1 MGDLLIIPSPRNAEG
16 YVPLS
21 RSRQGRL
28 FKKHILN
35 LGQLQY
41 EGQTFNLD
49 DSWYAK
55 LKHNFNAGVADIV
68 QVPLADAQ
76 NRHSE
81 DPSRNLGEVVDV
93 ERDGQKVYAI
103 IDARQD
109 ADKFGTT
116 YLGSSAFLHMNYKDT
131 ATQERVGPALLHVC
145 VTNRPYITG
154 LEDYQEVIAA
164 TADETED
171 IIVRGGQETVA
182 MTKEELLE
190 QLKAE
195 HGIDVEALEQQAT
208 AKADTAQLTSAI
220 MDALKDTGAGV
231 KLSDGQLEAGD
242 VVGAIVELAGKNEA
256 LTEQVVKLTRKQA
269 EREVDGY
276 IGVGRLLPKS
286 RTRAVEE
293 ILMGRGIEDFL
304 APEKEPYVKLN
315 SQVGQAPPDGE
326 QKQHENV
333 DEEIVRLTQQHS
345 AMFSK
350 DHNGGQK

>member
-1 MGDLLIIPSPRNAEG
+1 MGDLCIIPSPRNAEG

-41 EGQTFNLD
+41 EGQVFDLD
-49 DSWYAK
+49 ENWYSR
-55 LKHNFNAGVADIV
+55 LKHNFNTGVADIV
-68 QVPLADAQ
+68 QVPLADAN

-93 ERDGQKVYAI
+93 ERDGNKVYAI

-131 ATQERVGPALLHVC
+131 STQERVGPALLHVC

-154 LEDYQEVIAA
+154 LEDYQEVIEA

-171 IIVRGGQETVA
+171 IIVLGQETAV
-182 MTKEELLE
+182 TKEELLE

-195 HGIDVEALEQQAT
+195 HGIDVAALQAQAEAAP
-208 AKADTAQLTSAI
+208 DTTQLTSAI
-220 MDALKDTGAGV
+220 MDALKDSGAGV
-231 KLSDGQLEAGD
+231 KLSDGQLESGD
-242 VVGAIVELAGKNEA
+242 VVGAIVELAGKNEV
-256 LTEQVVKLTRKQA
+256 LTDQVATLTRKAA
-269 EREVDGY
+269 EGEVDGY
-276 IGVGRLLPKS
+276 IKVGRLLPKS
-286 RTRAVEE
+286 RNRAIEE
-293 ILMGRGIEDFL
+293 ILLGRGVEDFL

-315 SQVGQAPPDGE
+315 NQVGQAPPDGE

-333 DEEIVRLTQQHS
+333 DEEIMRLTNQHQQL
-345 AMFSK
+345 FSK
-350 DHNGGQK
+350 DK

>member
-35 LGQLQY
+35 LGPLQY

-49 DSWYAK
+49 DNWYAK

-93 ERDGQKVYAI
+93 ERDGKKVYAI

-109 ADKFGTT
+109 AEKFGTT

-171 IIVRGGQETVA
+171 IIVLGQETVA

-195 HGIDVEALEQQAT
+195 HGIDVEALEQQAS
-208 AKADTAQLTSAI
+208 AKTDTAQLTTAI
-220 MDALKDTGAGV
+220 MEALKDTGAGV

-242 VVGAIVELAGKNEA
+242 VVGAIVELAGKNEV
-256 LTEQVVKLTRKQA
+256 LTEQVTALTRKQA

-276 IGVGRLLPKS
+276 ISAGRLLPKS
-286 RTRAVEE
+286 RNRAIEE
-293 ILMGRGIEDFL
+293 VLLGRGIEDFL
-304 APEKEPYVKLN
+304 APEKEPYVKLGH
-315 SQVGQAPPDGE
+315 QVGSAPPDGE
-326 QKQHENV
+326 QKQHQNV
-333 DEEIVRLTQQHS
+333 DEEIMRLTQQHT
-345 AMFSK
+345 AIFSK
-350 DHNGGQK
+350 DNHK

>member
-16 YVPLS
+16 YVPLT

-28 FKKHILN
+28 FRKHILN
-35 LGQLQY
+35 LGQLKY
-41 EGQTFNLD
+41 EGQTFDLD

-93 ERDGQKVYAI
+93 ERDGKKVYAI

-109 ADKFGTT
+109 AEKFGST

-171 IIVRGGQETVA
+171 DIIVLGGQETGA

-190 QLKAE
+190 ALKAE
-195 HGIDVEALEQQAT
+195 HGIDVAALEQQAS

-256 LTEQVVKLTRKQA
+256 LTEQVVALTRKQA

-276 IGVGRLLPKS
+276 ISVGRLLPKS
-286 RTRAVEE
+286 RNRAIEE
-293 ILMGRGIEDFL
+293 VLMGRGIEDFL
-304 APEKEPYVKLN
+304 APEKEPYVRLN
-315 SQVGQAPPDGE
+315 NQVGSAPPDGE
-326 QKQHENV
+326 QKQQENV
-333 DEEIVRLTQQHS
+333 DEEIIRLAAEHS
-345 AMFSK
+345 QLFSK
-350 DHNGGQK
+350 DHGKK